1 MAKISNPV
9 RFSTHFGI
17 NPSALASAGVLNPTL
32 NLDTPLFIDPLLLA
46 RSCHAEIRKGA
57 VKTYEN
63 HFTTVIGLL
72 KGSKSP
78 GDAPWRAAAKR
89 MRVPEIKWTCL
100 GYGAQSI
107 FGTGSGPSVQT
118 AKEIV
123 DLGVEDPELFAAM
136 ALFEEGFGPDSV
148 SDMTTNIIMPDLL
161 AFNTRILSA
170 LGIPVTRSS
179 IRLENGNAYTL
190 DLPRNPYAGT
200 EPIILVP
207 FDILRDLPIARDW
220 ASVAA
225 SAAHN
230 ADLRARVNDQIAEM
244 WQRKTLRDKGKMKCW
259 ALSGKLQFETLL
271 EMLHGVNPKPYDMIG
286 DPKGEM
292 LWRDLQE
299 VIAQR

>member
-9 RFSTHFGI
+9 RFSAYFKVD
-17 NPSALASAGVLNPTL
+17 PAALAAAGVLNPTL
-32 NLDTPLFIDPLLLA
+32 NVDTPLFIDPLLLDC
-46 RSCHAEIRKGA
+46 SCHPEIKTGA
-57 VKTYEN
+57 AKTYEK

-89 MRVPEIKWTCL
+89 MRFPEIKWTCL

-161 AFNTRILSA
+161 AFNARILPA

-179 IRLENGNAYTL
+179 IRLKNGNAYAP
-190 DLPRNPYAGT
+190 DLPCNPYAGR
-200 EPIILVP
+200 EPVILVP
-207 FDILRDLPIARDW
+207 FDILRDLPIVRDW

-225 SAAHN
+225 SAAYN
-230 ADLRARVNDQIAEM
+230 ADLRARVNDQIASL
-244 WQRKTLRDKGKMKCW
+244 WKKRRCATRAASK
-259 ALSGKLQFETLL
+259 
-271 EMLHGVNPKPYDMIG
+271 IG
-286 DPKGEM
+286 RYRADRSSKRYWTCCM
-292 LWRDLQE
+292 
-299 VIAQR
+299 V